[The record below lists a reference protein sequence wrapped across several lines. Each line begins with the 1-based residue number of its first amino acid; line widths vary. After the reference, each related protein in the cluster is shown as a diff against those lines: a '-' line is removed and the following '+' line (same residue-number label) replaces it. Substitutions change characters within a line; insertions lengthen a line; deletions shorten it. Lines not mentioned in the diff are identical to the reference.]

1 MLISMLALIKR
12 GRMPARPTSTGDRV
26 GSIAAPISGSCK
38 VAGSGGVRGACKS
51 SLTDVGSDS
60 DEQLLSKEMPT
71 HTAMNDLTASV
82 FSAAFLMLYSL
93 IPFILMSIGEI

>member
-12 GRMPARPTSTGDRV
+12 GRMPAGPTSTG
-26 GSIAAPISGSCK
+26 GTIGAIAAPISGP
-38 VAGSGGVRGACKS
+38 GSGGARGAFKS
-51 SLTDVGSDS
+51 SLTDVGPES

-82 FSAAFLMLYSL
+82 FSAALPTLYSFN
-93 IPFILMSIGEI
+93 PFILMSIGEI